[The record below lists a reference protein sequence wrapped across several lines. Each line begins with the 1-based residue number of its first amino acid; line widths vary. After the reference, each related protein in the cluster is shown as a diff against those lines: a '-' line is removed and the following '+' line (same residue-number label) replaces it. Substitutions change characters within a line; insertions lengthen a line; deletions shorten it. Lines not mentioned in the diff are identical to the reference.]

1 MSASHQKTPVLIVCL
16 PPPAGADWKD
26 AAGERGGA
34 THGSRRPLPP
44 LGHGRSR
51 LHFRPRTCITASAH
65 RLLLVSFQE
74 DALFENNMKTEVSG
88 KLKMHFNTEPKPSDT
103 TAGVSVIMVSTENV
117 PRGNPVICKRHCG
130 LMFVDFPL
138 IFEVCDW
145 FNHKYEAD
153 FQIFTA

>member
-1 MSASHQKTPVLIVCL
+1 MSASHQKRPVLIVCL
-16 PPPAGADWKD
+16 HPPAGADWKD

-44 LGHGRSR
+44 LGHGTSQ
-51 LHFRPRTCITASAH
+51 LHFCPRTCITGGSASAH

-103 TAGVSVIMVSTENV
+103 TAGVSVIMVSTEKV
-117 PRGNPVICKRHCG
+117 RRRNPEH
-130 LMFVDFPL
+130 L
-138 IFEVCDW
+138 
-145 FNHKYEAD
+145 
-153 FQIFTA
+153 